1 MTYSVHYA
9 ESIYKTQVEPLPPAE
24 RAEIDAHVESL
35 AMQPLPEHGSHR
47 VIRIRDVSAPVQPL
61 FASRTQRFMVFHTVQ
76 EDRVVV
82 LGVFPAR
89 VQR

>member
-24 RAEIDAHVESL
+24 RAEVDAHVESL
-35 AMQPLPEHGSHR
+35 AMQPLPEGSNR

-61 FASRTQRFMVFHTVQ
+61 FASRTQRFMVFHAVQ
-76 EDRVVV
+76 EDRVVI

-89 VQR
+89 VRP